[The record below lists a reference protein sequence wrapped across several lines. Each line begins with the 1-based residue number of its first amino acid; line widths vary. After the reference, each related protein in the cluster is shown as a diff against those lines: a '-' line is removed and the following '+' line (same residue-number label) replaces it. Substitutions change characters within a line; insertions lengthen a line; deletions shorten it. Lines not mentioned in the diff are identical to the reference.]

1 MRALETDHEPEWW
14 PAVQMR
20 DISALCDQIE
30 AVAKYQ
36 DVCPNCGWTAE
47 DDF

>member
-1 MRALETDHEPEWW
+1 
-14 PAVQMR
+14 MR

-36 DVCPNCGWTAE
+36 DVCPNCGEARQIQIVEWTVPGQDNLFCGPSA
-47 DDF
+47 